1 MQPEDLANAFAT
13 FADKVDMM
21 SEVVDRFN
29 IKLAEFDPVTSSTQS
44 AESTQSTEST
54 ESTQSTESTESA
66 ATQGTPEGETAPP
79 VPRTAV
85 VEETVSDMP
94 NSVLSLVEALN
105 TWKGES

>member
-29 IKLAEFDPVTSSTQS
+29 TKLAEFNTV
-44 AESTQSTEST
+44 
-54 ESTQSTESTESA
+54 
-66 ATQGTPEGETAPP
+66 ETATVQAASEEEEAPQVPP
-79 VPRTAV
+79 PAT
-85 VEETVSDMP
+85 VEETASDIP

-105 TWKGES
+105 TWKGE

>member
-29 IKLAEFDPVTSSTQS
+29 AKLAEFHAV
-44 AESTQSTEST
+44 ENEV
-54 ESTQSTESTESA
+54 
-66 ATQGTPEGETAPP
+66 ETAGTETAQVTPSEGAPLVPP
-79 VPRTAV
+79 TAA
-85 VEETVSDMP
+85 VEETLSDMP

-105 TWKGES
+105 AWKGE

>member
-29 IKLAEFDPVTSSTQS
+29 AKLAEFNTSENPMASV
-44 AESTQSTEST
+44 ETEAS
-54 ESTQSTESTESA
+54 QVA
-66 ATQGTPEGETAPP
+66 PEEETPP
-79 VPRTAV
+79 VPPTAA

-105 TWKGES
+105 TWKGE

>member
-29 IKLAEFDPVTSSTQS
+29 TKLAEFDTVKTATVQ
-44 AESTQSTEST
+44 
-54 ESTQSTESTESA
+54 A
-66 ATQGTPEGETAPP
+66 APEEEEEEAPQVPPTA
-79 VPRTAV
+79 T
-85 VEETVSDMP
+85 VEEAASDIP

-105 TWKGES
+105 TWKGE

>member
-29 IKLAEFDPVTSSTQS
+29 AKLAEFDTPESH
-44 AESTQSTEST
+44 AESTEA
-54 ESTQSTESTESA
+54 E
-66 ATQGTPEGETAPP
+66 TPQVAPEVETPP
-79 VPRTAV
+79 VPPTTTF
-85 VEETVSDMP
+85 EETVQDMP

-105 TWKGES
+105 TWKGE

>member
-29 IKLAEFDPVTSSTQS
+29 AKLAEFNT
-44 AESTQSTEST
+44 AENSTESVET
-54 ESTQSTESTESA
+54 A
-66 ATQGTPEGETAPP
+66 APQELPEGEAPP
-79 VPRTAV
+79 VPPTAAI
-85 VEETVSDMP
+85 EETVSDMP

-105 TWKGES
+105 TWKGE

>member
-44 AESTQSTEST
+44 A

>member
-29 IKLAEFDPVTSSTQS
+29 AKLAEFNT
-44 AESTQSTEST
+44 AESATE
-54 ESTQSTESTESA
+54 
-66 ATQGTPEGETAPP
+66 PVETAAHQVAPEEEEAP
-79 VPRTAV
+79 VPPTAV

-105 TWKGES
+105 TWKGE

>member
-29 IKLAEFDPVTSSTQS
+29 AKLAEFNTV
-44 AESTQSTEST
+44 
-54 ESTQSTESTESA
+54 
-66 ATQGTPEGETAPP
+66 ETATSQAAPEEEAPQVPP
-79 VPRTAV
+79 TAT
-85 VEETVSDMP
+85 VEETASDIP

-105 TWKGES
+105 TWKGE

>member
-29 IKLAEFDPVTSSTQS
+29 AKLAAFEASQAAEEEPTVVEQAEPDGEVEEAPAVPPPPNVEDPVT
-44 AESTQSTEST
+44 
-54 ESTQSTESTESA
+54 
-66 ATQGTPEGETAPP
+66 
-79 VPRTAV
+79 
-85 VEETVSDMP
+85 DMP

-105 TWKGES
+105 TWKGE

>member
-29 IKLAEFDPVTSSTQS
+29 AKLAEFNT
-44 AESTQSTEST
+44 AESSTESVET
-54 ESTQSTESTESA
+54 EAHQVAPAEE
-66 ATQGTPEGETAPP
+66 APP
-79 VPRTAV
+79 VPPTAV

-105 TWKGES
+105 TWKGE

>member
-29 IKLAEFDPVTSSTQS
+29 SKLTEFGAP
-44 AESTQSTEST
+44 ESHVDSTEV
-54 ESTQSTESTESA
+54 E
-66 ATQGTPEGETAPP
+66 TPQVAPEVETPP
-79 VPRTAV
+79 VPPTTTTT
-85 VEETVSDMP
+85 VEETVQDMP

-105 TWKGES
+105 TWKGK

>member
-29 IKLAEFDPVTSSTQS
+29 AKLAEFNTS
-44 AESTQSTEST
+44 ENSTEPVET
-54 ESTQSTESTESA
+54 V
-66 ATQGTPEGETAPP
+66 TPQVAPEEEVPPAPP
-79 VPRTAV
+79 TAA

-105 TWKGES
+105 TWKGE

>member
-29 IKLAEFDPVTSSTQS
+29 AKLAEFGDSKTAAEEPATEGQPETLS
-44 AESTQSTEST
+44 AVGEQP
-54 ESTQSTESTESA
+54 A
-66 ATQGTPEGETAPP
+66 VPPTPQ
-79 VPRTAV
+79 
-85 VEETVSDMP
+85 VEEVVSDMP

-105 TWKGES
+105 TWKGE

>member
-29 IKLAEFDPVTSSTQS
+29 AKLAEFDATKSHV
-44 AESTQSTEST
+44 EST
-54 ESTQSTESTESA
+54 EAE
-66 ATQGTPEGETAPP
+66 TPQVAPEVETPP
-79 VPRTAV
+79 VPPTTT
-85 VEETVSDMP
+85 VEETVQDMP

-105 TWKGES
+105 TWKGE

>member
-29 IKLAEFDPVTSSTQS
+29 AKLAEFNT
-44 AESTQSTEST
+44 AENSMESVET
-54 ESTQSTESTESA
+54 A
-66 ATQGTPEGETAPP
+66 APQVAPEEEAPP
-79 VPRTAV
+79 VPPTAA

-105 TWKGES
+105 TWKGE

>member
-29 IKLAEFDPVTSSTQS
+29 TKLAEFNTV
-44 AESTQSTEST
+44 
-54 ESTQSTESTESA
+54 
-66 ATQGTPEGETAPP
+66 ETATVQAASEEEEETPQVPP
-79 VPRTAV
+79 TAT
-85 VEETVSDMP
+85 VEETASDIP

-105 TWKGES
+105 TWKGE

>member
-29 IKLAEFDPVTSSTQS
+29 AKLAEFGAPESH
-44 AESTQSTEST
+44 AESTEA
-54 ESTQSTESTESA
+54 E
-66 ATQGTPEGETAPP
+66 TPQVAPEVETPSVPP
-79 VPRTAV
+79 TTT
-85 VEETVSDMP
+85 VEETVQDMP

-105 TWKGES
+105 TWKGE